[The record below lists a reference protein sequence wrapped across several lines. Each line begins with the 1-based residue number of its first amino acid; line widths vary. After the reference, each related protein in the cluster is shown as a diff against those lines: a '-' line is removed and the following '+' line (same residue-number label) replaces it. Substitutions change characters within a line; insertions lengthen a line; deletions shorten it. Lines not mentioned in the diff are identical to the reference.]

1 MNKGI
6 ELITR
11 LDVVRPRPRRQVV
24 TGSPVASS
32 PSPILSGQL
41 RQASIIS
48 AWQII
53 TEFLL
58 VNFTLILIAAS

>member
-1 MNKGI
+1 MKRQSWPFLKVNLDAVGI
-6 ELITR
+6 AHVDKLWHNFRATVKVDGTSHE
-11 LDVVRPRPRRQVV
+11 
-24 TGSPVASS
+24 
-32 PSPILSGQL
+32 
-41 RQASIIS
+41 SIIS